1 MRRLKR
7 RARYGFTL
15 IEVTMSMIIFLMMIM
30 MFAAVFPFAVRT
42 AQFSNNYA
50 QAALLAQ
57 HKIDEL
63 HAAGYARMDYNDLSN
78 LGIIDSAPVVSP
90 YSFTGV
96 DGLVGNG
103 TTQGFFPTGSTGVIK
118 VVDYNAVNAAAPVGQ
133 MDYVTVSLTWTTSY
147 GKPGSYS
154 ASVVM

>member
-1 MRRLKR
+1 
-7 RARYGFTL
+7 
-15 IEVTMSMIIFLMMIM
+15 MSMIIFLMMIL

-42 AQFSNNYA
+42 AQFSNSYA

-63 HAAGYARMDYNDLSN
+63 HAAGDSRMDYNDLAN
-78 LGIIDSAPVVSP
+78 LGIIDSAPGVPP
-90 YSFTGV
+90 YSFTAV

-103 TTQGFFPTGSTGVIK
+103 TTQGYFPAGSTGAINI
-118 VVDYNAVNAAAPVGQ
+118 VDYNTVNAAAPVGK
-133 MDYVTVSLTWTTSY
+133 MDYVSVTLTWTTSY
-147 GKPGSYS
+147 GKPGTYS